1 MEWNSGNVKQVG
13 SLDAVRRGKILLIFD
28 LDDTLS
34 YSDNNL
40 YENGEYPAG
49 SDYGLPIPS
58 AVEFVQDVLA
68 RDIKVECFILTANGN
83 VEDIMAK
90 VRDFA
95 TAVGRN
101 SLFKYILYRSKPG
114 YYKKTYEKILELY
127 YGDGPLVHIPY
138 PIYFFDNAKDQINS
152 VYKSAMDARAK
163 CLFTVHVERADL
175 ASTWAT
181 AKGLLLDG
189 TNTLPPLSP
198 IVLTPRPTEVG
209 GRRTRRRKQKK

>member
-90 VRDFA
+90 VREFA
-95 TAVGRN
+95 KAVGRN

-127 YGDGPLVHIPY
+127 YGNHPLTHISY
-138 PIYFFDNAKDQINS
+138 PIFFFDNAKDQIDS
-152 VYKSAMDARAK
+152 VYASAKEDGAK

-175 ASTWAT
+175 ASTWAN